1 MVNTRRALIQGLVQT
16 ATGCLVVPA
25 FTTPAQATPSVRE
38 VDVLQCHVAG
48 TTYARLPDRY
58 EEGLSTGQ
66 RLRCVREP
74 QNPADALA
82 IRIEDLAGRKVG
94 YIPRTGNEVL
104 ARLLDAGLEAQAEVV
119 GWERVGNWLRLDIH
133 VLLQTRL

>member
-1 MVNTRRALIQGLVQT
+1 VNTRRALIQGLIQT
-16 ATGCLVVPA
+16 TTGCLIAPA
-25 FTTPAQATPSVRE
+25 FTTPAQATARVRE

-48 TTYARLPDRY
+48 TTYAQLPDRY

-74 QNPADALA
+74 DNPADALA
-82 IRIEDLAGRKVG
+82 IRIEDPAGRKVG
-94 YIPRTGNEVL
+94 YLPRSRNEVL
-104 ARLLDAGLEAQAEVV
+104 ARLLDAGLEAQAEVT
-119 GWERVGNWLRLDIH
+119 GWERVGSWLRLEIR